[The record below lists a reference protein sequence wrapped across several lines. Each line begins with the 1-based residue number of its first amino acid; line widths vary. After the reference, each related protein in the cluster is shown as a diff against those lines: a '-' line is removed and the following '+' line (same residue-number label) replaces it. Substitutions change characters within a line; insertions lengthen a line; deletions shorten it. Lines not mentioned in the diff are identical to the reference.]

1 MSAVVEIPSALLRFV
16 NHQKRVEVPEGTVKD
31 IFATLVGRH
40 AGLKEQLFD
49 DQGRVRSFVNI
60 YLNDEDIRHG
70 KNLDTLVKNGDVIHI
85 VPSIAGGR

>member
-16 NHQKRVEVPEGTVKD
+16 NHQKRVEVAEGTVKD
-31 IFATLVGRH
+31 IFASLVGRH

-70 KNLDTLVKNGDVIHI
+70 KNLDTQVKAGDVIHI

>member
-31 IFATLVGRH
+31 IFAALVGRH
-40 AGLKEQLFD
+40 AGLKEQIFD